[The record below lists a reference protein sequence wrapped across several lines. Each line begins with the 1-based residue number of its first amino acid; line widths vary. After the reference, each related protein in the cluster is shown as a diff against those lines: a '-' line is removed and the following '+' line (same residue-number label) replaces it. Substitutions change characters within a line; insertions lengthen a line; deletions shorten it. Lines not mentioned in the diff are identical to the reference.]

1 MCDLHVSVQT
11 SHLILKL
18 QKSQTATKTQNANKI
33 TKNTV
38 FEPCFHGGKKNRR
51 PQWFQDIP
59 EVDFSFSV
67 KRQYLGR
74 KITDISQKEA

>member
-1 MCDLHVSVQT
+1 M
-11 SHLILKL
+11 LI
-18 QKSQTATKTQNANKI
+18 KSPKI
-33 TKNTV
+33 QFLNPA
-38 FEPCFHGGKKNRR
+38 FMGEKKNRR